1 MATGM
6 QLCSTGAKKVGDHS
20 GVRIHE
26 RVAVNPRHIP
36 MTSTI
41 YDVRSTTETA
51 LGNVGMDIK
60 TTQFQWPTL
69 KVPTSQPLYNT
80 TPQTQLNH
88 ILIYHHVRQ
97 L

>member
-26 RVAVNPRHIP
+26 GVAVNPRHIP

-60 TTQFQWPTL
+60 RLDSNGPLQKFPLHTTSHPKPNL
-69 KVPTSQPLYNT
+69 T
-80 TPQTQLNH
+80 TF
-88 ILIYHHVRQ
+88 
-97 L
+97 